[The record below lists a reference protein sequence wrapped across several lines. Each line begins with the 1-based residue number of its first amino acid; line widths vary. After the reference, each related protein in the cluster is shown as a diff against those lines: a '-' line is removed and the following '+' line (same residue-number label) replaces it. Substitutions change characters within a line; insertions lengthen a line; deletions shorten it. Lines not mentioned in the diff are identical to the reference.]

1 MQENGQQKTY
11 LAFRWTTAGYELHEE
26 TGELPDVGATVEADG
41 TRWTVVKVA
50 PSPLPND
57 GRLCAYLQS

>member
-1 MQENGQQKTY
+1 MSDNGQQQTY

-26 TGELPDVGATVEADG
+26 SGDLPNVGETVEADG
-41 TRWTVVKVA
+41 KQWTVVKVA

-57 GRLCAYLQS
+57 RRTCAYLQS

>member
-1 MQENGQQKTY
+1 MQENGQQTY

-26 TGELPDVGATVEADG
+26 SGEVPGVGETVEADG

-57 GRLCAYLQS
+57 RRLCAYLQR

>member
-1 MQENGQQKTY
+1 MSENGQQHTY
-11 LAFRWTTAGYELHEE
+11 LAFRWTPAGYELHEE
-26 TGELPDVGATVEADG
+26 SGELPDVGETVEADG

-57 GRLCAYLQS
+57 SRLCAYLQS

>member
-1 MQENGQQKTY
+1 MQENGQQQTY

-26 TGELPDVGATVEADG
+26 SGELPDVGETVEAAG

-57 GRLCAYLQS
+57 SRHCAYLQS

>member
-1 MQENGQQKTY
+1 MVLVGV
-11 LAFRWTTAGYELHEE
+11 LAVTLCEAHARAGWWPPERPP
-26 TGELPDVGATVEADG
+26 TSVEGPWG

>member
-1 MQENGQQKTY
+1 MQENGQPQTY
-11 LAFRWTTAGYELHEE
+11 LAFRWTPAGYELHEE
-26 TGELPDVGATVEADG
+26 SGQLPDVGETVEADG